1 MAAATLQR
9 LLPHWGDKIGE
20 GAINTKPTTFLLS
33 PTSTT
38 VSSAAYLLSL
48 LRHCADTP
56 LAILS
61 SSLPTGDYS
70 VYSFRPQ
77 KKSIHYQRRRW
88 GKQLHK
94 EQAETPNTKERTKR
108 GISEGEKN
116 EEEEERRSQKIL
128 DFAATIA
135 RTNTD
140 LCSRVPSKKS
150 TTVNLSMS
158 DSRSSRNL
166 PSYILKQH

>member
-38 VSSAAYLLSL
+38 LSSAAYLLSL

-61 SSLPTGDYS
+61 SSSLPAGDYS
-70 VYSFRPQ
+70 LYSFRPQ

-94 EQAETPNTKERTKR
+94 EQAETPNTKERTRR

-116 EEEEERRSQKIL
+116 EEEEEEDGRSQKNEIL
-128 DFAATIA
+128 PLPSLEQP
-135 RTNTD
+135 TD
-140 LCSRVPSKKS
+140 LCSRVPSKKP
-150 TTVNLSMS
+150 TNVV
-158 DSRSSRNL
+158 DRRFIVVWFSS
-166 PSYILKQH
+166 K

>member
-38 VSSAAYLLSL
+38 LSSAAYLLSL

-61 SSLPTGDYS
+61 SSLPTGELFFVQLSPPKKIYTLS
-70 VYSFRPQ
+70 KKKVRKTAPQ
-77 KKSIHYQRRRW
+77 RAGRNAK
-88 GKQLHK
+88 HK
-94 EQAETPNTKERTKR
+94 REDKER
-108 GISEGEKN
+108 
-116 EEEEERRSQKIL
+116 
-128 DFAATIA
+128 
-135 RTNTD
+135 D
-140 LCSRVPSKKS
+140 L
-150 TTVNLSMS
+150 
-158 DSRSSRNL
+158 
-166 PSYILKQH
+166 

>member
-20 GAINTKPTTFLLS
+20 GAINTKPTTFVLS

-38 VSSAAYLLSL
+38 LSSPAYLLSL

-70 VYSFRPQ
+70 LYSFHPKKKICTLSQ
-77 KKSIHYQRRRW
+77 KKVRKTAPQRAGRNA
-88 GKQLHK
+88 KHK
-94 EQAETPNTKERTKR
+94 REDKER
-108 GISEGEKN
+108 
-116 EEEEERRSQKIL
+116 
-128 DFAATIA
+128 
-135 RTNTD
+135 D
-140 LCSRVPSKKS
+140 L
-150 TTVNLSMS
+150 
-158 DSRSSRNL
+158 
-166 PSYILKQH
+166 